1 MQHNTSTETTAS
13 LVQQS
18 RMMSPE
24 EIAIQSQEQAPFLV
38 YPETGSVFLDRE
50 HRLRTLAENHPMRPY
65 LHFVADLVHAQHQA
79 LAHYKPIGIPS
90 ASDIHE
96 AIQQSMPLL
105 NVYTHK
111 RDPAWVRVLRELLSA
126 VKAQH
131 AHLPVASVIQDVLGK
146 SDEAIDKIA
155 DRLINGYL
163 SQLNLAQAQLVAAG
177 LQVYFTSLLISTH
190 QHHLNKRP
198 EPFGR
203 VYGSSAHCPCCG
215 SRPVASITR
224 IGAQESG
231 FRYVSCSMCSAQWH
245 VVRIKCVACD
255 NTKDIVYESLQA
267 LDEESLD
274 LGSPHSRAG
283 AVQVECCDACGHYL
297 KIVHM
302 EKDQFVE
309 PHADDLA
316 SLALDLLVA
325 ERGPVRFGNNLM
337 LLFGASEDTD
347 DPGVH

>member
-1 MQHNTSTETTAS
+1 MQQNTGSETATS
-13 LVQQS
+13 IVNQS

-24 EIAIQSQEQAPFLV
+24 EIAVQSQEQAAFLV
-38 YPETGSVFLDRE
+38 YPEMNQLFLDRE
-50 HRLRTLAENHPMRPY
+50 NRLRTLADNHPMREY
-65 LHFVADLVHAQHQA
+65 MLFVADLTHAQHVA
-79 LAHYKPIGIPS
+79 LSQYAQFEVPS
-90 ASDIHE
+90 IADIHA
-96 AIQQSMPLL
+96 AIDQSMPLL
-105 NVYTHK
+105 NVFTHK
-111 RDPAWVRVLRELLSA
+111 RDPAWVKVLRAMLASVQGKNL
-126 VKAQH
+126 
-131 AHLPVASVIQDVLGK
+131 HLPVAPVIQQVL
-146 SDEAIDKIA
+146 DKKDGDIEKMA

-163 SQLNLAQAQLVAAG
+163 TGLDLAQAQLIAAG
-177 LQVYFTSLLISTH
+177 LQVYFTSLLVGTREAY
-190 QHHLNKRP
+190 QNRKP
-198 EPFGR
+198 EPFGKL
-203 VYGSSAHCPCCG
+203 YGNSSHCPCCG

-267 LDEESLD
+267 IDEESSD

-283 AVQVECCDACGHYL
+283 AVQVECCDSCGHYL

-316 SLALDLLVA
+316 SVALDLLVA
-325 ERGPVRFGNNLM
+325 EQGPVRFGNNLM
-337 LLFGASEDTD
+337 LLFGLPEEPDN
-347 DPGVH
+347 PGVH